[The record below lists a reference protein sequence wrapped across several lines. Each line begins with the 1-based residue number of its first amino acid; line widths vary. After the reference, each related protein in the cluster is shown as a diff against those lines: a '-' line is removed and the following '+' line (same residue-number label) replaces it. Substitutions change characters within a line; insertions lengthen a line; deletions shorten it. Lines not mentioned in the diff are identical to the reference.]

1 MVYEFTSAANRSFF
15 NGSCPFPIFRT
26 RYANVTTSLVVVVIH
41 RLLNFEQLSRTTKT
55 GKVHAAVWD
64 AGIGWWSC
72 LNRYLSQGFD
82 ILLRAMCTCF
92 PVTCCRLF
100 LSWGKV
106 LNSEVTSICH
116 RTCPKS
122 HVELRP
128 CGNSCPK
135 C

>member
-1 MVYEFTSAANRSFF
+1 MNSHQRIFPSSTDPV
-15 NGSCPFPIFRT
+15 PFQYSGQGMRT
-26 RYANVTTSLVVVVIH
+26 LLLSLVVVVIH
-41 RLLNFEQLSRTTKT
+41 RLLNFEQLSRTNKT

-82 ILLRAMCTCF
+82 ILFRAICTCF

-116 RTCPKS
+116 RTCPES